1 MENFIES
8 LNMTEGT
15 IGAALLKCNLVLKQH
30 KRVAVSISGGSDSDI
45 MLDMIERCRRD
56 EMVDCEIRYFWC
68 DTGLEYQAT
77 KDHLVYLEQ
86 RYGITIERVKAQK
99 PIPLCVKQY
108 GVPFVSKY
116 VAEYL
121 HRLQIHDFGW
131 EDLPLDE
138 LKEKYPNVCRQ
149 DSHWWCNQGT
159 FHQYRIDYNKWL
171 KEFLVE
177 NKLDI
182 PISAVCCDYSKKKP
196 AKKFCKDMN
205 ADLQCVGVRKAEG
218 GVRAASYKN
227 CFTDYGDPSK
237 MNQFRPVWYL
247 TDDDKRDYEQMFNIV
262 HSRCYTEYGLRRT
275 GCVGCPFN
283 RNAEQEMKIVE
294 KYEPKLYAACQKIFG
309 GGYELTRKYRQFA
322 AAKNEEQKKDTNQI
336 YFN

>member
-1 MENFIES
+1 
-8 LNMTEGT
+8 MTEGT
-15 IGAALLKCNLVLKQH
+15 IGAAMLKCNLVLKQH

-56 EMVDCEIRYFWC
+56 DMVDCEIRYFWC

-108 GVPFVSKY
+108 GVPFVNKFVSEHIGRMQKHSFCW
-116 VAEYL
+116 A
-121 HRLQIHDFGW
+121 
-131 EDLPLDE
+131 DLPYENLLQKHPE
-138 LKEKYPNVCRQ
+138 VGKENAR
-149 DSHWWCNQGT
+149 WWCNKSDVK
-159 FHQYRIDYNKWL
+159 QYCIKYNKWL
-171 KEFLVE
+171 KEFLIE

-182 PISAVCCDYSKKKP
+182 PVSAVCCDYSKKKP
-196 AKKFCKDMN
+196 AKKFCKEMG
-205 ADLQCVGVRKAEG
+205 ADLECIGVRRAEG
-218 GVRAASYKN
+218 GIRASAYKN
-227 CFTDYGDPSK
+227 CFDDYGDPTK
-237 MNQFRPVWYL
+237 MNKFRPIWYL

-275 GCVGCPFN
+275 GCVGCPYDPN
-283 RNAEQEMKIVE
+283 TETNMEIVK

-309 GGYELTRKYRQFA
+309 KGYELTGKYRQFA
-322 AAKNEEQKKDTNQI
+322 AAKNEEQKKDINQV
-336 YFN
+336 YFE